1 MQQITSP
8 EQLSDYLRV
17 TNPGVWALL
26 ITVILLLMG
35 VIAWSVS
42 GTIETTVDAKAVVN
56 NNMARIITLDD
67 PGVELEAGMQFR
79 VGSKEEGIISSLD
92 MDEYGR
98 TIATGQVSL
107 PDGRY
112 DAEIVTE
119 LIHPIQFLLGGI

>member
-1 MQQITSP
+1 MQKITSP

-26 ITVILLLMG
+26 ITVILLLGG
-35 VIAWSVS
+35 VIAWSFA
-42 GTIETTVDAKAVVN
+42 GTIETTVDAKAVVKDN
-56 NNMARIITLDD
+56 TVRIITIDD
-67 PGVELEAGMQFR
+67 PGVEIEAGMQFR
-79 VGSKEEGIISSLD
+79 VGSKDEGIISSLD

-119 LIHPIQFLLGGI
+119 QIHPVKFLLGGI